1 MLKADRCFGAVNY
14 FVIALFCME
23 DYVMIPLRQGLFEY
37 KEQIKQM
44 GGKWNGHI
52 WCVPPNAD
60 YKQFIKF
67 LPHEI
72 LERIN

>member
-1 MLKADRCFGAVNY
+1 
-14 FVIALFCME
+14 ME